1 MASAPGYPNDSSQ
14 AGMTINA
21 VKSESQRR
29 ILVTG
34 SRGKSSIVRL
44 MHAAMNA
51 AGFKTYARI
60 TGVMPRELGADGVRN
75 ISRSAGAHVEEMRW
89 WLGQLPSSVQG
100 VILENSAITAEFQG
114 LAGRWLQPAVTV
126 LTNTLPD
133 HQEQWGP
140 TGASAAEVLVAGI
153 PKQGHVVLPAHLQ
166 NDGYLLDLLGRRRCR
181 LIFAGSVP
189 ASDEDYRATNMGLA
203 LATLAHLGIAKE
215 PASQA
220 MQRLRPDRYDFRVA
234 MCAGAE
240 VAMAFSVNDITS
252 TQTLFQSLKWPA
264 DQTRL
269 LYNHRAD
276 RPGRYS
282 SFLDWLGLSYWR
294 EVLIIGDKPR
304 KQPRSARYLKI
315 DNEQDLRRLFK
326 PGDRIFGC
334 GNIAGLPL
342 SLSAV
347 LDR

>member
-1 MASAPGYPNDSSQ
+1 LVSAPGYPNDSSQ

-44 MHAAMNA
+44 LHAAMNA
-51 AGFKTYARI
+51 AGLKTYARI
-60 TGVMPRELGADGVRN
+60 TGVVPRELGADGIRT

-89 WLGQLPSSVQG
+89 WLGQLPASAQG
-100 VILENSAITAEFQG
+100 VVLENSAIAAEFQG
-114 LAGRWLQPAVTV
+114 LASRWLQPDVTV

-140 TGASAAEVLVAGI
+140 TSASAAGVLVAGI
-153 PKQGHVVLPAHLQ
+153 PKQGHVVLPARLQ
-166 NDGYLLDLLGRRRCR
+166 SDGYLLGLLERRRCR
-181 LIFAGSVP
+181 LKFAGSVP
-189 ASDEDYRATNMGLA
+189 AGGEDYRAANLGLA
-203 LATLAHLGIAKE
+203 LAALEYLGLAGESALG
-215 PASQA
+215 A
-220 MQRLRPDRYDFRVA
+220 MQCLRPDRYDFRVA
-234 MCAGAE
+234 VCDGAE

-252 TQTLFQSLKWPA
+252 TQALFRSLKWSA
-264 DQTRL
+264 DETRL

-276 RPGRYS
+276 RPGRYR
-282 SFLDWLGLSYWR
+282 SFIDWLGLSHWR

-304 KQPRSARYLKI
+304 KQPRLAHYLSI
-315 DNEQDLRRLFK
+315 ENEQGLRRLFK